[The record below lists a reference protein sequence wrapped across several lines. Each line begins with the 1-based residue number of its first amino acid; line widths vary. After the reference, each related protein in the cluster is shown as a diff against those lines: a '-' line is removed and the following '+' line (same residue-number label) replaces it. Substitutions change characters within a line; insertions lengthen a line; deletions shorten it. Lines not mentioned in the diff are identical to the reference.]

1 MSETINS
8 LNREHYADWIPE
20 QEGWGAIDP
29 EDWTPEQEGW
39 GIPDDE
45 RTVELDGGND

>member
-8 LNREHYADWIPE
+8 LNREHYA
-20 QEGWGAIDP
+20 
-29 EDWTPEQEGW
+29 DWTPEQEGW

>member
-8 LNREHYADWIPE
+8 LNRKHYADWTPE
-20 QEGWGAIDP
+20 QKGWGAIDP

>member
-8 LNREHYADWIPE
+8 LNHEYYADWTPE